1 MRQERLQTLLRG
13 GLRLV
18 YPPRCLTCGGLVESD
33 HGLCGPCWRDTPFLG
48 GLCCDLCGVPL
59 PGQSDV
65 AEHCDAC
72 RAQERPWVQGRA
84 ALLYKGN
91 GRKLVL
97 MLKHADRTDIAGP
110 AARWMARGLQG
121 LDAGTL
127 VVPVPLHL
135 RRHLRRRYNQSALL
149 GAVLARELGLRHCPD
164 ALRRNRATPSLDGKG
179 AEERFA
185 TLDGAISVTGR
196 GDLAG
201 RSVLLVDDVMTSGAT
216 LSAASLACKQAGA
229 AQVMVSVLARVAKD
243 T

>member
-13 GLRLV
+13 ALRLV

-72 RAQERPWVQGRA
+72 RVQERPWAQGRA

-149 GAVLARELGLRHCPD
+149 GAALARELGLRHCPD

-196 GDLAG
+196 EDLAG
-201 RSVLLVDDVMTSGAT
+201 RNVLLVDDVMTSGAT